1 VTLFPK
7 PTLMKKILPILI
19 LITIQLAAAAK
30 TNQSSS
36 DNDTIGG
43 LPFRLQSFSAR
54 VVNNNQVVLDF
65 LTAETWATVTH
76 YDIFRSTDN
85 KSFASVGQVSQTVN
99 MASGQAYS
107 FTDNLL
113 NSTSGV
119 LYYRLKQ
126 VNKDGLQVWSDIIVV
141 RLQTKSKTNIAVWP
155 NPSSDELNI
164 NFFNKTNGV
173 VVCTYFSTDGKMV
186 HQEKIKCSAGVFN
199 TKLTAIKNWKSG
211 NYFLQLSDDTGVFET
226 KQIIK
231 N

>member
-1 VTLFPK
+1 
-7 PTLMKKILPILI
+7 MKKILPILI
-19 LITIQLAAAAK
+19 LITCQLTAAAK
-30 TNQSSS
+30 SNSISN

-76 YDIFRSTDN
+76 YDVFRSADN
-85 KSFASVGQVSQTVN
+85 KSFTSVGKVSQTVN
-99 MASGQAYS
+99 VASGQAYS

-113 NSTSGV
+113 NNTSTV

-126 VNKDGLQVWSDIIVV
+126 VNKDGLQVWSDVIVV
-141 RLQTKSKTNIAVWP
+141 RLQAKSKSTIATWP
-155 NPSSDELNI
+155 NPASDELNI
-164 NFFNKTNGV
+164 NFYSKANGV
-173 VVCTYFSTDGKMV
+173 VVFTYFSTDGKMV
-186 HQEKIKCSAGVFN
+186 HQEKIKCSAGIFN
-199 TKLTAIKNWKSG
+199 TKLTAIRNWKSG
-211 NYFLQLSDDTGVFET
+211 NYFLQLSDDSGVFET